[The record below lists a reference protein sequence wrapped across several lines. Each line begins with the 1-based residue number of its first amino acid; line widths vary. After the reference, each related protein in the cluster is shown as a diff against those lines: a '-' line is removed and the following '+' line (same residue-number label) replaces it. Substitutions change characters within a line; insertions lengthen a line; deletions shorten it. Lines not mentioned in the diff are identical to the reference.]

1 MKKWFV
7 LLFLVAG
14 CAQPEQK
21 PVKLVGEAQGT
32 YYSIIYYDNN
42 QRNFQFEIDSL
53 LSAFDRSLSLWV
65 PNSILSR
72 VNNNDTTAVLDRSFE
87 DNFNLS
93 MQVAEKT
100 GGDFDVTVGPLVRAW
115 GFGFDDRRHVD
126 DSIIDSLMQITGY
139 HKIHLVD
146 HKIKKDDPRVSLDFN
161 AIAQG
166 YSVDLVGNFLE
177 RHGIN
182 NYLVDIGGEVKAN
195 GQKPDGSLWKV
206 GIEKPAR
213 HQDDTRDLKAVVAL
227 KNKSVATSGSYRKFY
242 EMNGIR
248 YSHTIDPRT
257 GRPVQHSLLS
267 VSVLT
272 DSTAVADAYATA
284 FMVMGFEKARKFVE
298 HDSTLEAFFIYAGP
312 DSTNQIYI
320 TKGFKKI
327 ITEEFK

>member
-213 HQDDTRDLKAVVAL
+213 HQDDPRDLKAVVAL

>member
-177 RHGIN
+177 SHGIN

-213 HQDDTRDLKAVVAL
+213 HQDDPRDLKAVVAL